1 MNQYLDTTVT
11 KFLENDI
18 SVTKFLAQRSNDVTV
33 TKFLDHAVAHFL
45 ASNDVTVTKFLQD
58 NDISVTKFL
67 ENDISVTKF
76 LGTASTRF
84 LETNDISVTKF
95 LDVTV
100 TKFLS
105 SNETAI
111 TKYLAANDVSVTKFM
126 EAAITNFLLDSQAV
140 DNYMLDNEIS
150 ITKFLNSEDGIAVTK
165 YLDSSSTPTVNQS
178 NGMGQ
183 QNINMTIIEFLEAN
197 DYPYEGYLHGREE
210 YHEDEHISTYHPTH
224 RSLDHAFDDQ
234 RDVHPVHYHEHA
246 VHHSFPAADARSYNH
261 SEGQEEDSIA
271 TAHHVH
277 REATPYEHSHDDY
290 TMDPHYIDPVS
301 HAEAHHR
308 PVYSETHDT
317 HHHEAPRYDHYQTYH
332 VSHPELDH
340 KFDDQRDVEPV
351 HYHERAVHGSFDAED
366 AHSYDH
372 DSEYYGHG
380 RRSHEEREDSIVTDH
395 HVQREATPYE
405 HSHDDYT
412 MDPHY
417 IDPASH
423 AEAHHRPVYSET
435 HDTHH
440 HEAPRYDHYQTY
452 HVSHPELDHKFDD
465 QRDVEPV
472 HYHEH
477 AVHGSFGDEDA
488 RSYEHNYHGVDRF
501 LQ

>member
-1 MNQYLDTTVT
+1 
-11 KFLENDI
+11 
-18 SVTKFLAQRSNDVTV
+18 V

-183 QNINMTIIEFLEAN
+183 QNINMTIIEFLEKM
-197 DYPYEGYLHGREE
+197 
-210 YHEDEHISTYHPTH
+210 STSRPIIRLTALSTMPSTTSVTSIPFITMSMPSTTP
-224 RSLDHAFDDQ
+224 SLLLM
-234 RDVHPVHYHEHA
+234 
-246 VHHSFPAADARSYNH
+246 PAHTTTLKDKKRTVL
-261 SEGQEEDSIA
+261 QLPI
-271 TAHHVH
+271 T
-277 REATPYEHSHDDY
+277 
-290 TMDPHYIDPVS
+290 
-301 HAEAHHR
+301 
-308 PVYSETHDT
+308 
-317 HHHEAPRYDHYQTYH
+317 
-332 VSHPELDH
+332 
-340 KFDDQRDVEPV
+340 
-351 HYHERAVHGSFDAED
+351 
-366 AHSYDH
+366 
-372 DSEYYGHG
+372 
-380 RRSHEEREDSIVTDH
+380 SIVRPH
-395 HVQREATPYE
+395 HM
-405 HSHDDYT
+405 S
-412 MDPHY
+412 
-417 IDPASH
+417 
-423 AEAHHRPVYSET
+423 T
-435 HDTHH
+435 HTTTTRWIH
-440 HEAPRYDHYQTY
+440 TT
-452 HVSHPELDHKFDD
+452 STL
-465 QRDVEPV
+465 
-472 HYHEH
+472 
-477 AVHGSFGDEDA
+477 
-488 RSYEHNYHGVDRF
+488 
-501 LQ
+501 